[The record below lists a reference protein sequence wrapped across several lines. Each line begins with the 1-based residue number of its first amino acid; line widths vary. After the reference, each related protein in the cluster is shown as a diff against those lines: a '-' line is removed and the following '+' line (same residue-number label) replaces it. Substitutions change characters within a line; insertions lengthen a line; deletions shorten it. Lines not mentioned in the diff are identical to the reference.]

1 MTKNLISSIRNRPKG
16 MTLDPKKFV
25 KMINQSY
32 ESERS
37 GTEFKTK
44 RSFSPS
50 TVGYG
55 HGTCARYWT
64 IAFSGAE
71 FTDTFTATGIASMEN
86 GTMAHERIQKRIQM
100 LGIVKQ
106 HEKEIVSEDPPIR
119 GFADTIIS
127 IKDKDIVVEIKTIK
141 NTNYVQ
147 RENEGQPSDSHLLQ
161 VLIYMY
167 LEKID
172 EGIVLYENKDSHD
185 LLAVP
190 VEMNEKNKEYIEY
203 VFNWMREVYAA
214 WKNNEQ
220 VKRVYTKSTWACKS
234 CPVSE
239 LCNSMEPTGIKI
251 DNLKVGVK

>member
-1 MTKNLISSIRNRPKG
+1 MAKNLISSIRNRPKG

-44 RSFSPS
+44 KSFSPS

-55 HGTCARYWT
+55 YGTCARYWT
-64 IAFSGAE
+64 IAFSGAD

-86 GTMAHERIQKRIQM
+86 GTMAHERIQKRIES
-100 LGIVKQ
+100 LGILKE
-106 HEKEIVSEDPPIR
+106 HEKEILSNDPPIR
-119 GFADTIIS
+119 GFADTIITYNG
-127 IKDKDIVVEIKTIK
+127 KDIIIEIKTIK
-141 NTNYVQ
+141 STNYVQ

-161 VLIYMY
+161 LLIYMH
-167 LEKID
+167 LENID
-172 EGIVLYENKDSHD
+172 EGIVLYENKDNHE

-190 VEMNEKNKEYIEY
+190 VEMSERNKEYIQY
-203 VFNWMREVYAA
+203 VFDWMREVHAA
-214 WKNNEQ
+214 WENKEQ
-220 VKRVYTKSTWACKS
+220 VKRGYTKSTWACKS

-251 DNLKVGVK
+251 ENLKVGVK